1 MAAAFLRLGISSFG
15 GPIAHLAYFRREFVD
30 RRRWLADEQFG
41 NLLALC
47 QFLPGPA
54 SSQLGFALG
63 MLRAGWAGACA
74 AFLAFT
80 LPSALLM
87 LALALYLPQLD
98 AAIGEPVIHGL
109 KLVALVVVSQ
119 AVIGMGRSY
128 CVDPKR
134 AATAV
139 LSAAAI
145 VLSGN
150 GAMQIAVI
158 VFGLVA
164 GALFCRDARPLAGK
178 PLQIPYAR
186 GLAILFLAV
195 FLLLLVALPLLAL
208 AAGGFAA
215 AASAFYRAGA
225 LVFGGGHVV
234 LPLLQETVVAPGW
247 ITTNDFLT
255 GYGAAQALPG
265 PLFTVSAYLGAL
277 LPAGM
282 GGVAGATV
290 ALISIFLPGFLI
302 LCAALPSWSRFSSH
316 RVAANAMA
324 GVNAAVVGILAAALY
339 DPIWISAVHRPSD
352 VAIAIVGFAMLMR
365 WKLSP
370 LVVVAWCV
378 AAAIASHALRLLTQ

>member
-1 MAAAFLRLGISSFG
+1 MAAAFLRLGIFSFG

-74 AFLAFT
+74 ASLAFT
-80 LPSALLM
+80 LPSALVM
-87 LALALYLPQLD
+87 LVLALYLPQLD
-98 AAIGEPVIHGL
+98 AAAGEPVIHGL

-119 AVIGMGRSY
+119 AVLGMGRNY
-128 CVDPKR
+128 CVDLRR
-134 AATAV
+134 AGIAV
-139 LSAAAI
+139 LSATAI

-158 VFGLVA
+158 VFGLAA

-208 AAGGFAA
+208 AVGGFAA
-215 AASAFYRAGA
+215 ASSAFYRSGA

-277 LPAGM
+277 LPTGM
-282 GGVAGATV
+282 GGVAGAAV

-302 LCAALPSWSRFSSH
+302 LCAALPYWSRFSSH
-316 RVAANAMA
+316 RIAASAMA

-339 DPIWISAVHRPSD
+339 DPVWTSAVRAPAD
-352 VAIAIVGFAMLMR
+352 VAIAVVGFAILTR

-370 LVVVAWCV
+370 LVIVAWCV
-378 AAAIASHALRLLTQ
+378 AASMASSALHLA